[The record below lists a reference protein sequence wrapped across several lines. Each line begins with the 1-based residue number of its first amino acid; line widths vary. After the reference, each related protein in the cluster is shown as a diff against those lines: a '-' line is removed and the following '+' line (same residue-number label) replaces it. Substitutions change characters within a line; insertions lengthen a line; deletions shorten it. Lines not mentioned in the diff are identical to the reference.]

1 MFLTHVI
8 IHSMRLI
15 LRINPSI
22 LYNSLRPVLSAHKL
36 SFFIK
41 YANNDLLL
49 AERIATKMGAFSRSM
64 RACAVDFS
72 SGMRVGNGI
81 GKRTDRDKHKRW
93 NSYRFITRQ
102 CSSAELSYPFTTF
115 SYQPAAAAQM
125 ASVTR
130 RKLEI
135 KAAIQPDSGIY
146 LLRLIILP
154 RLFNDSW
161 GRIDERSLKR
171 LPCWTGMVRG
181 FQIFGVRNYD
191 YYTFFIFILLVK
203 K

>member
-1 MFLTHVI
+1 
-8 IHSMRLI
+8 MRLI
-15 LRINPSI
+15 LHINPTIVVSSI
-22 LYNSLRPVLSAHKL
+22 LYNSLRPVPSAREL
-36 SFFIK
+36 LFFIK
-41 YANNDLLL
+41 YTNNDLLL

-81 GKRTDRDKHKRW
+81 EKRADRDKHKRW

-146 LLRLIILP
+146 SPRLIILP
-154 RLFNDSW
+154 RLFNDSR
-161 GRIDERSLKR
+161 GRIDEKSLKR
-171 LPCWTGMVRG
+171 LPRWTGMVRG
-181 FQIFGVRNYD
+181 FRIFGRVRSYD
-191 YYTFFIFILLVK
+191 YYMFFIFILLMK